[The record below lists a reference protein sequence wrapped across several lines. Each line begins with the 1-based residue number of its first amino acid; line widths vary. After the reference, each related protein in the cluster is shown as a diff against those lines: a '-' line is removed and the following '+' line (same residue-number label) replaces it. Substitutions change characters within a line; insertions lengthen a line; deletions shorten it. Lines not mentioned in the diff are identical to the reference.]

1 MRIGAFARGRYWRA
15 RRRLDEFGARARA
28 LTRLAKLPAARARM
42 ALDPQPLSEFWGH
55 DRGTPIHRYYLAQF
69 LQQHAADIQGHCLE
83 FQEDSYTSRFG
94 GERISKL
101 DILHIDASNP
111 NATIIADL
119 TRPNAVPSDTFD
131 CIVCTHVLHLVG
143 EVDALVRDLHRILKP
158 GGVMLVASPQIG
170 MLQPEH
176 AHESWR
182 CFYTPDGLRW
192 LLAKAFGAS
201 SINIRSYGNS
211 LVAGAEL
218 RGVVTSELTVEELD
232 FHDPRFAVE
241 VCARVMK

>member
-158 GGVMLVASPQIG
+158 GGVMLVASPQIACCNRSTRMSRG
-170 MLQPEH
+170 GVFIRPMDCAGCSPKHSARHPSTSGPTGTL
-176 AHESWR
+176 W
-182 CFYTPDGLRW
+182 W
-192 LLAKAFGAS
+192 LAP
-201 SINIRSYGNS
+201 N
-211 LVAGAEL
+211 
-218 RGVVTSELTVEELD
+218 
-232 FHDPRFAVE
+232 
-241 VCARVMK
+241 